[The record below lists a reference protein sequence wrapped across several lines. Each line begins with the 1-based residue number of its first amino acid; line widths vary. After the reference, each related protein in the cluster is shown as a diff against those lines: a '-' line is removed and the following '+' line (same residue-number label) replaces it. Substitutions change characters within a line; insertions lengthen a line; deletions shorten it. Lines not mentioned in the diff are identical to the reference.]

1 MIDRKLDIIPLLRIL
16 LLGFF
21 VCCSGTYLCAQNDTI
36 SASPIPA
43 SDNLIPLHTSL
54 TDSSTVAPVSKSI
67 TFTDSLSSLPSITQH
82 QLPLSTTDSV
92 LATDTILSSDSISS
106 DSVTASEPPVL
117 DAEVQYQAR
126 DSIVFLA
133 DGTGFLYGEGD
144 IKYLQSTPIGLTAEF
159 IRFKLDSSTIYAVG
173 GVDTAGL
180 PVGNPVFT
188 EGNDTYES
196 KYMSYNF
203 RTRRAYVRGVV
214 TQQDEGFIVAD
225 QTKMMEDKSFFLKDG
240 KYTTCDNHDHPHFYL
255 NITKGKMKPGSYV
268 AAGPA
273 YLVLAD
279 VPLPLAVPFGF
290 FPMTKRYSSGV
301 IVPQFGEES
310 ERGLFMKNGGYYWA
324 INDYVDLEILGEI
337 YTKGTWAVS
346 LASKYALR
354 YKFSGNISASYRED
368 VRGEK
373 GTKDYSKARNFR
385 LSWQHRQDPKASQYS
400 SFSASVDFTTSGY
413 NQSNVNN
420 YYNPAEQS
428 KNITS
433 SSVNYTQRFPDSPW
447 SISVNGSLTQRTQ
460 DSTISINLPSL
471 TVNMSQV
478 YPFKRKNPIG
488 KERWYEKIRLS
499 YTMTLSNS
507 IDTKERLLLQS
518 NFLKDWR
525 NGIRHQLPI
534 SASFTLFKYLN
545 LNLSQNY
552 TDRWYFNKV
561 TRDWD
566 ITQQQEIS
574 DTTFGFY
581 RVYDFS
587 SSASLSTKLY
597 GYYTPLR
604 KLFGDYVDRIRHV
617 VTPSVSFS
625 YHPDFGSDLFKFYD
639 TYTRTVVD
647 KNNLNVITQDEVTY
661 SPYSHGLYGVPGRG
675 TSSSLNFSIQNNI
688 EMKVKDRSDSTGLSY
703 KKISLIDNFKID
715 WGYNFAADSMNW
727 NNLSLSLRLKLTKK
741 FSLNLSGQFDP
752 YRYVYNDRGNIVR
765 SNQLRWDHGQA
776 MHFKG
781 TRTSFSYTFNNN
793 TFKRKTKEERE
804 KEDQTDTTNENP
816 LDPNSNVPVDPI
828 TGEPVEDMFASNNDD
843 NDKNNKTKS
852 TADDGYAAINI
863 PWSFTIN
870 YSLGLTERQT
880 KEYYSEKLKAYK
892 LQFTHNLTFS
902 GSIQPTPKWRLNFSG
917 SIDLNELKITQTS
930 LSVYRDLHCWS
941 LSASISPFGVY
952 KSFLVTI
959 GVNASMLRDLKYD
972 KRSDNSSRIDWLD

>member
-1 MIDRKLDIIPLLRIL
+1 MSLRCVLLYTL
-16 LLGFF
+16 FM
-21 VCCSGTYLCAQNDTI
+21 VCMVGYCA
-36 SASPIPA
+36 
-43 SDNLIPLHTSL
+43 
-54 TDSSTVAPVSKSI
+54 V
-67 TFTDSLSSLPSITQH
+67 DSLSTVPPRAFSPVKNGL
-82 QLPLSTTDSV
+82 LSDTALIGRGANAAGMQSV
-92 LATDTILSSDSISS
+92 RRLQSDTAAVS
-106 DSVTASEPPVL
+106 DSVAALSAP
-117 DAEVQYQAR
+117 AESAVVDSLSPDSILQDSLLADSLAEEKPLLEAVVDYKAR
-126 DSIVFLA
+126 DSIIFMA

-144 IKYLQSTPIGLTAEF
+144 ILYNQSTPIGLKAEY

-173 GVDTAGL
+173 GVDTLGN

-188 EGNDTYES
+188 EGSGSYES
-196 KYMSYNF
+196 KYMTYNF
-203 RTRRAYVRGVV
+203 RTRKGYVRGVV
-214 TQQDEGFIVAD
+214 TQQDEGYIVANE
-225 QTKMMEDKSFFLKDG
+225 TKMMEDQSFYLKGG

-290 FPMTKRYSSGV
+290 FPMTKRYSSG
-301 IVPQFGEES
+301 IIMPQFGDEN

-346 LASKYALR
+346 LASKYTLR

-433 SSVNYTQRFPDSPW
+433 SSINYTQRFPDSPW
-447 SISVNGSLTQRTQ
+447 SLSLNGSLTQRTE
-460 DSTISINLPSL
+460 DSTISITLPTL
-471 TVNMSQV
+471 NVNMSQV
-478 YPFKRKNPIG
+478 YPFKRKNPVG

-499 YTMTLSNS
+499 YSMTMSNS
-507 IDTKERLLLQS
+507 IDTKEKELLHS
-518 NFLKDWR
+518 SFVKDWK
-525 NGIRHQLPI
+525 NAVRHQLPI

-545 LNLSQNY
+545 LSLNQNY
-552 TDRWYFNKV
+552 TDRWYFNRID
-561 TRDWD
+561 RDWD
-566 ITQQQEIS
+566 ISRQQEVA
-574 DTTFGFY
+574 DTTYGFY

-617 VTPSVSFS
+617 VTPSVSFT
-625 YHPDFGSDLFKFYD
+625 YHPDFGSDLFGFYD
-639 TYTRTVVD
+639 SYTRTEVD
-647 KNNLNVITQDEVTY
+647 KNNLDVISDEEVVY
-661 SPYSHGLYGVPGRG
+661 SPYSHGMYGVPGRG

-688 EMKVKDRSDSTGLSY
+688 EMKVKDRSDSTGLAY
-703 KKISLIDNFKID
+703 KKVSLIDNFKID

-727 NNLSLSLRLKLTKK
+727 NNLSLSLRLKFTKQ
-741 FSLNLSGQFDP
+741 FSLNLNGQFDP

-765 SNQLRWDHGQA
+765 SNQLRWDYGQA

-793 TFKRKTKEERE
+793 TFKRKTKEERD
-804 KEDQTDTTNENP
+804 KADQEAADAANANP

-828 TGEPVEDMFASNNDD
+828 TGEPIEDMFGSNDD
-843 NDKNNKTKS
+843 KNEEKDKNKS
-852 TADDGYAAINI
+852 TDDYGYTKINI

-870 YSLGLTERQT
+870 YSLGFTERQT
-880 KEYYSEKLKAYK
+880 KEFYSEKLKAYK

-902 GSIQPTPKWRLNFSG
+902 GSVQPTPKWRLNFSG
-917 SIDLNELKITQTS
+917 SVDLNELKITQTS
-930 LSVYRDLHCWS
+930 LSIYRDLHCWS
-941 LSASISPFGVY
+941 ISASVSPFGMY

-972 KRSDNSSRIDWLD
+972 KRSDAGSRIDWLD